1 MKLRYLAPLAA
12 LAVAQ
17 PALAADLDVTG
28 LAQSE
33 FKAVSENLAAAL
45 SYKAVTPAEP
55 LGLPGFD
62 LGLEVSSTEIDDSAV
77 FDQAFGNDAPSSIIV
92 PKLHAHVGLPF
103 NLDVGAFITSIPSTN
118 IKLIGGELRY
128 SILDG
133 GMAMPALAVRGTF
146 SSLNGVDTLDFSTKG
161 LELTISKGFAMF
173 TPYAGVG
180 TVRTTSDPNVTSGPS
195 LSKESISQT
204 KLYAGLNM
212 NFGLMNI
219 ALEGDKTGD
228 FATFSGKLGFRF

>member
-1 MKLRYLAPLAA
+1 MKLRYLASVAA
-12 LAVAQ
+12 LTIAQ

-28 LAQSE
+28 LAQNE

-62 LGLEVSSTEIDDSAV
+62 LGLEVSSTEIDDSAL
-77 FDQAFGNDAPSSIIV
+77 FDSAFGGDAPSSILV

-118 IKLIGGELRY
+118 IQLIGGELRY
-128 SILDG
+128 SILEG
-133 GMAMPALAVRGTF
+133 GMALPALAVRGTF

-161 LELTISKGFAMF
+161 LELTVSKGFAML

-180 TVRTTSDPNVTSGPS
+180 TVRTTSDPNVVG

-228 FATFSGKLGFRF
+228 FATYSAKLGFRF